1 MEIQDNGEETDT
13 EIQNVT
19 EAELEDTAD
28 EQNITES
35 SSAASANE
43 DSEGQERHLRHQK
56 HLLRSRNTHIREL
69 VMQRILSRER
79 FQEQLL
85 RP

>member
-1 MEIQDNGEETDT
+1 MNRTL
-13 EIQNVT
+13 QN
-19 EAELEDTAD
+19 LHL
-28 EQNITES
+28 QPLQMKILR
-35 SSAASANE
+35 
-43 DSEGQERHLRHQK
+43 GQERHLRHQK
-56 HLLRSRNTHIREL
+56 DLLRSRNTHIREL